1 MKWVSSKFV
10 ALCVRIVRERSYHIQ
25 QTPEA
30 KRRVYKNGPMN
41 SDRDEEE
48 VNIKTQAKA
57 RIENI
62 DFSKR
67 VCTICSIIHQ
77 GWDTMI
83 YIGLG

>member
-1 MKWVSSKFV
+1 MND
-10 ALCVRIVRERSYHIQ
+10 HIISNKHQ
-25 QTPEA
+25 
-30 KRRVYKNGPMN
+30 KRNDVCIKNGPMN